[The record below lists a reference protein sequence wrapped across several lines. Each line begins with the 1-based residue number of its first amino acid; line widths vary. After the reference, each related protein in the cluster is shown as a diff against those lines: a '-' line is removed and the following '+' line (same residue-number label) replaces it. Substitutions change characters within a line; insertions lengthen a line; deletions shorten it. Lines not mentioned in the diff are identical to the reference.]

1 MVKKIKLK
9 LGINFLIEY
18 HIKTINTVFNDKTK
32 TVKIIITKAINGVVP
47 ILVASQKTT
56 IKWHMTNPQKVQ
68 TLLD

>member
-1 MVKKIKLK
+1 MGKLK

-56 IKWHMTNPQKVQ
+56 IK
-68 TLLD
+68 